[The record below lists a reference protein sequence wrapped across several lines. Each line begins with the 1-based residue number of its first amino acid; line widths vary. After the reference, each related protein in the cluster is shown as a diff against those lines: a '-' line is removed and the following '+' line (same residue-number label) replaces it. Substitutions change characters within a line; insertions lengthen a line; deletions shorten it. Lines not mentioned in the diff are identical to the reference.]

1 MKKLFLIL
9 MASMSLFAV
18 KAQDKIITVQKDTI
32 ECRIISVNADRISY
46 EQKTSVDQ
54 VTGKSIAT
62 SEVLQYFRKGGSE
75 NFNAIILR
83 KSKPAPP
90 EHRWVFSLQG
100 GLAHSF
106 TDYSDIINT
115 NINNGA
121 PAAET
126 KDYFKKIK
134 NGYHINSNIHYL
146 FTTFLGVGVDYNFF
160 WSAADGEFIA
170 NGFSNLNVPIYS
182 INQLNEKLYIHF
194 AGPSVMFQQLT
205 DKKRK
210 IRITETL
217 SPGVVFFREEA
228 RNSEYSIYWGNNTSY
243 AGEPPQYYEHMNYVL
258 SNTTFGVKAG
268 LSAEYYIT
276 QQLSAGIAG
285 NFMWANLHKISVKSM
300 NQETKNQKLN
310 EALNI
315 SHIDYGISFRY
326 SF

>member
-1 MKKLFLIL
+1 MKKLLL
-9 MASMSLFAV
+9 VLLTSMSFLVV
-18 KAQDKIITVQKDTI
+18 KAQDKIITIQKDTI

-46 EQKTSVDQ
+46 EQKASDNQ
-54 VTGKSIAT
+54 IIGKQIAMP
-62 SEVLQYFRKGGSE
+62 EVLHYYRTAGSE
-75 NFNAIILR
+75 NYYTTVLQ
-83 KSKPAPP
+83 KSKPEPP
-90 EHRWVFSLQG
+90 EHRWLLSLQG
-100 GLAHSF
+100 GLAHSL
-106 TDYSDIINT
+106 TDYSDVINM
-115 NINNGA
+115 NISNGA
-121 PAAET
+121 PASEI
-126 KDYFKKIK
+126 KDYFKKLK
-134 NGYHINSNIHYL
+134 NGYYINSNIYYL
-146 FTTFLGVGVDYNFF
+146 LTTFLGVGIDYNFF
-160 WSAADGEFIA
+160 CSTANGEFITR
-170 NGFSNLNVPIYS
+170 GFSNMNLPVYS
-182 INQLNEKLYIHF
+182 INQLDEKLYIHF
-194 AGPSVMFQQLT
+194 AGPSALFQQFP

-243 AGEPPQYYEHMNYVL
+243 TGEPPQYYEHMNYVL

-268 LSAEYYIT
+268 LSAEYCIT
-276 QQLSAGIAG
+276 PQISAGIAG